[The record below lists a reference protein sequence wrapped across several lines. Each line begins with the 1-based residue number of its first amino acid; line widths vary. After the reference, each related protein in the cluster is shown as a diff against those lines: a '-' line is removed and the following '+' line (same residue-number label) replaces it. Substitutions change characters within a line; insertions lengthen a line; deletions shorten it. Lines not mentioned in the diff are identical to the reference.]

1 MTRQELLALASKSG
15 MAMVQRGLSMVTH
28 DDLERFAA
36 MVAAHERE
44 ACADLCEKTT
54 AMWAETHFNDGCTGC
69 AEAIRARGGSKPQDG
84 GR

>member
-1 MTRQELLALASKSG
+1 MTRQELLALASQSG

-44 ACADLCEKTT
+44 ACAKIADDIDDMSGREI
-54 AMWAETHFNDGCTGC
+54 ADNIRDRG
-69 AEAIRARGGSKPQDG
+69 EA
-84 GR
+84 

>member
-1 MTRQELLALASKSG
+1 MTRDDIDVLWHRATVDTLQAGELYS
-15 MAMVQRGLSMVTH
+15 RY
-28 DDLERFAA
+28 RFAEL
-36 MVAAHERE
+36 VAAIERE

-69 AEAIRARGGSKPQDG
+69 AEAIRARGGSKPQGG

>member
-1 MTRQELLALASKSG
+1 MTRDDIDELWQR
-15 MAMVQRGLSMVTH
+15 AMIEAIRRGEMQTRY
-28 DDLERFAA
+28 RFAEL
-36 MVAAHERE
+36 VAEIERE